1 MLPLGA
7 PVYAI
12 VEKFALVGTEAV
24 GNVSSPTQQVEAPAH
39 NVVVSGAWVF
49 AGAYVT
55 TNESAYDIEDVPAPI
70 SAAKANFTQR
80 FDLEKRMR
88 KTPLS
93 L

>member
-1 MLPLGA
+1 M
-7 PVYAI
+7 VAI

-24 GNVSSPTQQVEAPAH
+24 GKVSSPIQQVEAPPQS
-39 NVVVSGAWVF
+39 VVVLGAWVA

-55 TNESAYDIEDVPAPI
+55 TNESAYDIENEPAPI
-70 SAAKANFTQR
+70 SAAKANFTQL
-80 FDLEKRMR
+80 FDLEKCMR